1 MATSPPLKTDS
12 VPVPTPPEEPH
23 QAEATPRQPQQLPQP
38 QLPPSLSLDWPA
50 AYPRCPIFGIPYQAT
65 ASRQGEVVQVEV
77 QHRRYNLRFIPPFL
91 QICVNGTWLIYVPQ
105 FPELLA
111 HVLYGNH
118 DHVTAGLQGQKKTDL
133 SLRRWY
139 YWLGMRAYT
148 TAYVESCAQC
158 RASKPFN
165 QKTTGLVQQ
174 LMIPSRRWSHVSLYF
189 MDLPRTTSGND
200 AIVILVDSL
209 STMADFIP
217 TKKAVTT
224 ADTVKVL
231 ADRLIRYHGF
241 PDTLMLD
248 RDQRFQ
254 SELWSQL
261 CSHFNITK
269 AMSSSYHLQ
278 TDGQT
283 ERVNRTLEQVLR
295 TYIQADER
303 ELEGLL
309 PALEL
314 AYNTTPHSTTEL
326 SPIEV
331 VIGGNPVTPAD
342 LDIIGALSPTLTP
355 PVTKP
360 FR

>member
-1 MATSPPLKTDS
+1 MPYHVFQKHPLHPAQPPRPRAPTRRHDIIAPIVPADDQVVLPGRTRGRSANYRELAGLRERAFRKRRFSPPSPPLATSPPLKTDS
-12 VPVPTPPEEPH
+12 VPVPTPPAEPH

-38 QLPPSLSLDWPA
+38 QPSPSLYLDWPA
-50 AYPRCPIFGIPYQAT
+50 AYARCPTFVIPYHAT

-77 QHRRYNLRFIPPFL
+77 QHRRYNFRFISPYL
-91 QICVNGTWLIYVPQ
+91 QICVNGTWLIYGPQ

-111 HVLYGNH
+111 DVLYGNH
-118 DHVTAGLQGQKKTDL
+118 DHVTAGLQGQKKPDL

-158 RASKPFN
+158 RASKSFN
-165 QKTTGLVQQ
+165 QKPTGLVQQ
-174 LMIPSRRWSHVSLYF
+174 LLIPSRRWSHVILYS

-200 AIVILVDSL
+200 AIVILVDFL
-209 STMADFIP
+209 SKMAHFVP
-217 TKKAVTT
+217 TKKTVTA

-248 RDQRFQ
+248 RDPRFQ
-254 SELWSQL
+254 SELWSEL
-261 CSHFNITK
+261 CYHFNITQ

-283 ERVNRTLEQVLR
+283 DRVN
-295 TYIQADER
+295 
-303 ELEGLL
+303 
-309 PALEL
+309 
-314 AYNTTPHSTTEL
+314 
-326 SPIEV
+326 
-331 VIGGNPVTPAD
+331 
-342 LDIIGALSPTLTP
+342 
-355 PVTKP
+355 
-360 FR
+360 